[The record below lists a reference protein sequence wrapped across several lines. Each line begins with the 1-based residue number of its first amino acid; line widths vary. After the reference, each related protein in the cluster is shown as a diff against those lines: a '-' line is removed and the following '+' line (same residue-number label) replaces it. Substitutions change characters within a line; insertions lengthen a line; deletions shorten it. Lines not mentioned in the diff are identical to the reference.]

1 MTEDNNKIEKKTD
14 PEISVGETEEIHQG
28 SEEETPLGILPD
40 DPQSEADNHE
50 GMVQKDEEYDSSE
63 EVLFPLEDEKNKE
76 GKSPLA
82 RVVRRFS
89 LIALIGIVFFI
100 GHATQPE
107 VFNQWVDNT
116 KGWFDIGM
124 EKVKPLGEE
133 VYKRTVGMVDKIHGP
148 KNPSGQATGSG
159 TDTNEGKRKIKYWKA
174 PMTPGYTSDRP
185 GKSPMGMDLI
195 PVYES
200 DGEGGISV
208 NPIMVQNIGVKTEVA
223 KEMVLRREIRTVAR
237 LTYDERLIHHIHTKY
252 GGWIEKL
259 FVDYTGQEVNQGDV
273 LMEIYSP
280 DLLSTQAE
288 MILAL
293 KYNEELAE
301 SPFQEIRQG
310 ALRLLDS
317 TKKRLELFDVPQHQI
332 EELIQTRKINKT
344 MHIHSPMKGIVI
356 HKNAQHGMRV
366 EPGKPLYAIAD
377 LSNIWV
383 LADIYEYEI
392 PWVKLGQEAEM
403 TLAYFPGKIYKGKVT
418 FIDPS
423 LDPDSRTLKVRIEFP
438 NLNWALKP
446 EMYANVILKEEI
458 TDEGIAIPEE
468 AVIYSGEKTMAMIQ
482 KPSGGFESRELN
494 LGVKTQGYVQ
504 VISGLKAGE
513 RVVTSSTFLVDSES
527 RLKEALDK
535 MGRTGKPSPKKPI
548 AASPRKPKGKM
559 KLHLDQAPMNYDG
572 REMSK

>member
-1 MTEDNNKIEKKTD
+1 MTEDNNNIEKKTV
-14 PEISVGETEEIHQG
+14 PEISAGETEENHQG
-28 SEEETPLGILPD
+28 SEGETPLGILPD
-40 DPQSEADNHE
+40 NTQSEADDHE
-50 GMVQKDEEYDSSE
+50 GMVQKEEEYDSSE
-63 EVLFPLEDEKNKE
+63 KVLFPLEDEKNKE

-82 RVVRRFS
+82 RVFGRFS
-89 LIALIGIVFFI
+89 LIALLGVVFFM
-100 GHATQPE
+100 GYATQPD
-107 VFNQWVDNT
+107 VFNQWIDNT
-116 KGWFDIGM
+116 KGWFDVGM
-124 EKVKPLGEE
+124 KKVKPLGEE

-159 TDTNEGKRKIKYWKA
+159 ADTDEEKRKIKYWKA

-185 GKSPMGMDLI
+185 GKSPMGMELI
-195 PVYES
+195 PVYEG
-200 DGEGGISV
+200 DGGDGISI
-208 NPIMVQNIGVKTEVA
+208 NPMMVQNIGVKTEVA
-223 KEMVLRREIRTVAR
+223 QKMVLRREIRTVAR

-280 DLLSTQAE
+280 ELLSTQAE

-310 ALRLLDS
+310 ALSLLDS

-468 AVIYSGEKTMAMIQ
+468 AVIYSGEKTIVIVQ
-482 KPSGGFESRELN
+482 RKHGGFESKEVS
-494 LGVKTQGYVQ
+494 LGVTSQGFVR
-504 VISGLKAGE
+504 ILEGIKAGE
-513 RVVTSSTFLVDSES
+513 RIVTSSTFLIDSES
-527 RLKEALDK
+527 RLQEALGKLGGEVKPLQAKGSKSIILKEAP
-535 MGRTGKPSPKKPI
+535 RSPKGSG
-548 AASPRKPKGKM
+548 ASSHKNHM
-559 KLHLDQAPMNYDG
+559 M
-572 REMSK
+572 E